1 VSDPID
7 RQRRAILSG
16 ALAAGTA
23 MTGTLEAALAKPATA
38 MVIDV
43 KWMASLPWDFASDAI
58 AELRRAKDAGA
69 VGICMLT
76 NIVGTPLTDHV
87 TDRDALRSGNAI
99 KLFGLAES

>member
-38 MVIDV
+38 MVIDG

-76 NIVGTPLTDHV
+76 NIVGTPLTDP
-87 TDRDALRSGNAI
+87 RYQP
-99 KLFGLAES
+99 